1 MERLASNV
9 KKRKAFLGVTGGIE
23 KTAACID
30 GFIHLVNVVN
40 FLMKHW

>member
-1 MERLASNV
+1 M

-30 GFIHLVNVVN
+30 GFTHLVNVVN
-40 FLMKHW
+40 CLMRDW